1 MQRNRELAYLG
12 VARAVGIPA
21 DVSQVTRIARVGRL
35 RLANK
40 KRILALSPV
49 TNTYLEI
56 RLVEV

>member
-1 MQRNRELAYLG
+1 
-12 VARAVGIPA
+12 VGIPA